1 MTKLRKAVMAMAVAA
16 GTTGCAHLPEI
27 PPSHW
32 SIFHCS
38 ECDDFPTPAYGPGFT
53 QTPGTYTG
61 QPGTGPSIRE
71 EMPTSSG
78 VPNPTPPGLN
88 PNTPPE
94 VPSAP
99 GANPTP

>member
-1 MTKLRKAVMAMAVAA
+1 MTKLRTAVMAIALAA
-16 GTTGCAHLPEI
+16 GTTGCSHLQDL

-38 ECDDFPTPAYGPGFT
+38 ECDDFPTPSYGPNFT
-53 QTPGTYTG
+53 TTPGTYTG
-61 QPGTGPSIRE
+61 PQGTGPSLNE

-88 PNTPPE
+88 PTTPPA
-94 VPSAP
+94 AP
-99 GANPTP
+99 APPAVNPAS